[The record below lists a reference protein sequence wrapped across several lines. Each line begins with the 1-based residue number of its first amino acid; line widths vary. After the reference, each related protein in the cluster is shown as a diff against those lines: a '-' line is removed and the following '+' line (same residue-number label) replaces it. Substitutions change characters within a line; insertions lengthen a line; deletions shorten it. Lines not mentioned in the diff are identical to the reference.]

1 MKVVGAFNQE
11 KALVGAFS
19 VIVKTGCGTDGSIC
33 GTTVILILISVYDYQ
48 FVHDQ
53 TVRLMNKGL
62 APREIAARVKLPP
75 HLATHPYLIEYY
87 GTVEWSGTGCRDS
100 AGLLEHPVQCGR
112 CTTATWAGSPGVPP
126 SSTRC
131 PSTRRPGGWSGWR
144 GAGGQTWQRCL
155 TIFVTENTD
164 VQF

>member
-1 MKVVGAFNQE
+1 MCRDA
-11 KALVGAFS
+11 
-19 VIVKTGCGTDGSIC
+19 I
-33 GTTVILILISVYDYQ
+33 Q

-100 AGLLEHPVQCGR
+100 AGFTGKPCPVRAVYHGYLGWFSGRPAELHPLPVAEEARLLVQL
-112 CTTATWAGSPGVPP
+112 
-126 SSTRC
+126 
-131 PSTRRPGGWSGWR
+131 
-144 GAGGQTWQRCL
+144 AGGRWRHCSMQHCCSSDL
-155 TIFVTENTD
+155 AAAGPA
-164 VQF
+164 

>member
-1 MKVVGAFNQE
+1 MCRDA
-11 KALVGAFS
+11 
-19 VIVKTGCGTDGSIC
+19 I
-33 GTTVILILISVYDYQ
+33 Q

-87 GTVEWSGTGCRDS
+87 GTVEWSGTGCHDS

-112 CTTATWAGSPGVPP
+112 CTTATWAGSPGVLP

-131 PSTRRPGGWSGWR
+131 RSTRRPGGWCGWR
-144 GAGGQTWQRCL
+144 GAGGGL
-155 TIFVTENTD
+155 TRVTYLGLAFTLRLHCWLSSSHMEIWVISHFQCCQHSSNT
-164 VQF
+164 VS

>member
-1 MKVVGAFNQE
+1 MCRDA
-11 KALVGAFS
+11 
-19 VIVKTGCGTDGSIC
+19 I
-33 GTTVILILISVYDYQ
+33 Q

-100 AGLLEHPVQCGR
+100 AGLL
-112 CTTATWAGSPGVPP
+112 
-126 SSTRC
+126 
-131 PSTRRPGGWSGWR
+131 
-144 GAGGQTWQRCL
+144 
-155 TIFVTENTD
+155 
-164 VQF
+164 

>member
-1 MKVVGAFNQE
+1 MCRDA
-11 KALVGAFS
+11 
-19 VIVKTGCGTDGSIC
+19 I
-33 GTTVILILISVYDYQ
+33 Q

-87 GTVEWSGTGCRDS
+87 GTVEWSGTGCHDS

-112 CTTATWAGSPGVPP
+112 CTTATWAGSLAGRR

-131 PSTRRPGGWSGWR
+131 PWRRRRGCWCSWR
-144 GAGGQTWQRCL
+144 GAGGDTAALQHAALTWLLQH
-155 TIFVTENTD
+155 
-164 VQF
+164 